1 MENMENTYI
10 KKPKRRREPSFDNRF
25 IGIAVIVLLVVL
37 AVIAFAKFA
46 SLKTLFW
53 LE

>member
-1 MENMENTYI
+1 MEL
-10 KKPKRRREPSFDNRF
+10 KKPKRRREPSYDRRF
-25 IGIAVIVLLVVL
+25 IGIAVIVMLVVL
-37 AVIAFAKFA
+37 LVILIAKFA

>member
-1 MENMENTYI
+1 MEV
-10 KKPKRRREPSFDNRF
+10 KKTRRQRREPSFDSRF
-25 IGIAVIVLLVVL
+25 IGLAVIVLLVVL
-37 AVIAFAKFA
+37 AVVGFAKFA